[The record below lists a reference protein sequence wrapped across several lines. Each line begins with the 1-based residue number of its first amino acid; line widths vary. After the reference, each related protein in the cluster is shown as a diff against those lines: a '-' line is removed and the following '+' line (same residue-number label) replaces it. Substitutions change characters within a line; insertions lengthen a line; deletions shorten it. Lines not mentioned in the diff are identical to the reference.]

1 MKFVDEAKIKVFA
14 GDGGNGCMSFRRE
27 KYVPK
32 GGPDGGDGGDGGNV
46 YFVGSVSAN
55 TLSDFRAT
63 RAYKAERGENGSSR
77 NCTGAKGE
85 HLYIPVPV
93 GTLVKDYDTQEI
105 IGDVTEENQELLI
118 AQGGFH
124 GLGNTRFKSSVNR
137 APRQITPGSLG
148 DVRTLT
154 MELQVLADVGLLG
167 YPNAGKSSLIRSIS
181 HAKPKVANYP
191 FTTLHPN
198 LGVVSVDAYR
208 SFVVADIPGLIVGA
222 SEGLGLG
229 HQFLR
234 HLNRTKIL
242 IHIID
247 IAPYDDTSP
256 AQEAIKLL
264 KELDNY
270 DDDLAAKPR
279 WLVINKTD
287 LVTDEELET
296 RTKEIAD
303 ALEHTG
309 SIHQISAIS
318 GKGTKA
324 LIFEL
329 MDFIEK
335 MGKDFD

>member
-32 GGPDGGDGGDGGNV
+32 GGPDGGDGGDGGSV
-46 YFVGSVSAN
+46 FFVGSVSAN

-85 HLYIPVPV
+85 HFYIPVPV
-93 GTLVKDYDTQEI
+93 GTLVKDYDTQET
-105 IGDVTEENQELLI
+105 IGDVTEEGQELLV

-247 IAPYDDTSP
+247 IAPFDDVSP

-270 DDDLAAKPR
+270 SSELAAKPR

-287 LVTDEELET
+287 LVSDEVLEA

-309 SIHQISAIS
+309 SIHQISAIN
-318 GKGTKA
+318 GQGTKG

-335 MGKDFD
+335 MGKDLD